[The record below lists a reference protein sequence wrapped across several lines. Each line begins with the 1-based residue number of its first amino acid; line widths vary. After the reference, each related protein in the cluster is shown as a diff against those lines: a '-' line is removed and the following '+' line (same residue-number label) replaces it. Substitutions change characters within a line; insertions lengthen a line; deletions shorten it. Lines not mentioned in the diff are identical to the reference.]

1 MWPEVKRFLKKT
13 LPTPMV
19 HFVHRVRAYRLSAVN
34 PYIDPKNNALHAY
47 RCYNGIVEVVSP
59 VQNHEYPECTELS
72 SRLIQEPGFVCIDN
86 QVFDLRGDGVYRFYR
101 LPVLSEQRIVC
112 KGGVESFLKC
122 AGYLW
127 RYGLSDDAESP
138 ERLEK
143 YLKTRTVSCSCTKT
157 ADLSVYLMTALGIEA
172 RVVASMS
179 KKDWGGQDDGHTLLE
194 VKINGQWIAYDPTF
208 NVLFSGGGKMLS
220 ILDVALRDFSEIQLQ
235 NLPGN
240 PGFSS
245 YETPH
250 YNYDF
255 WVMER
260 FLSED
265 SLRQW
270 YGRILAAPFIFSEGR
285 FTGLKCLI
293 DSEGFLKNSHIFALL
308 EQDVFEK
315 KFYG

>member
-19 HFVHRVRAYRLSAVN
+19 HFIHRVRAYHLSAVN

-138 ERLEK
+138 EKLEK
-143 YLKTRTVSCSCTKT
+143 HLKIRTVSCACVKIAYFAS
-157 ADLSVYLMTALGIEA
+157 YLMNTLGIEA

-220 ILDVALRDFSEIQLQ
+220 ILDVALHDFSEIQLQ

-270 YGRILAAPFIFSEGR
+270 YRRILGVPLILSGGR
-285 FTGLKCLI
+285 FVASKGCIERESTPK
-293 DSEGFLKNSHIFALL
+293 FARFYELSD
-308 EQDVFEK
+308 ESAFKV
-315 KFYG
+315 KFYS